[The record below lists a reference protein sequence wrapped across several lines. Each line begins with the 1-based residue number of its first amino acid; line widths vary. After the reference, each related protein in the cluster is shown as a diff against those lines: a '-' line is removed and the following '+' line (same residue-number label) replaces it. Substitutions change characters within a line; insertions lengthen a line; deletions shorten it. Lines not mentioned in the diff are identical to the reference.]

1 MSDPPGG
8 TRPVAA
14 AAVVILA
21 VAVDMFL
28 YGSLVPLVPVL
39 PAVDGSPGA
48 AGALFAA
55 YAIGLLVVIPVA
67 GRWVDRV
74 GPRAPMLAGLLVM
87 AVATALFAATVEL
100 DGALGLALLLAVRA
114 GQGAAAAL
122 TWTAGLAL
130 IAVTHPPERRGAVL
144 GLALSASGIGVL
156 LGPLLT
162 GLLADLYGLRAPFLL
177 IAVLVA
183 ADAVARIVLIKQL
196 PVHPNPTPLRALAR
210 GPQVGLL
217 IALTAVGAAATAFGE
232 PVLPLHLAG
241 LGLGPSGIGLAF
253 GAAALGGAIAAPL
266 AGLLASRFGP
276 GRVAAAGTLVTAAG
290 FVLCGMPAAG
300 WSVTGLVLVGAG
312 SQVILAPTLVLIG
325 VLAEHI
331 QPPAYGTAS
340 ALYNLAYTAGLCVA
354 PIVAGTA
361 AGLAGVPAAM
371 AVAAAAVV
379 LTMLVLLL
387 RARPGRRVR
396 ASS

>member
-1 MSDPPGG
+1 
-8 TRPVAA
+8 
-14 AAVVILA
+14 
-21 VAVDMFL
+21 
-28 YGSLVPLVPVL
+28 
-39 PAVDGSPGA
+39 
-48 AGALFAA
+48 
-55 YAIGLLVVIPVA
+55 
-67 GRWVDRV
+67 
-74 GPRAPMLAGLLVM
+74 
-87 AVATALFAATVEL
+87 
-100 DGALGLALLLAVRA
+100 
-114 GQGAAAAL
+114 
-122 TWTAGLAL
+122 
-130 IAVTHPPERRGAVL
+130 
-144 GLALSASGIGVL
+144 
-156 LGPLLT
+156 
-162 GLLADLYGLRAPFLL
+162 
-177 IAVLVA
+177 
-183 ADAVARIVLIKQL
+183 
-196 PVHPNPTPLRALAR
+196 
-210 GPQVGLL
+210 
-217 IALTAVGAAATAFGE
+217 
-232 PVLPLHLAG
+232 VLPLHLAG

-331 QPPAYGTAS
+331 QPPAYGTAY

-371 AVAAAAVV
+371 AVAAGAVV